1 MAKSNKS
8 DTSSETSEEVEN
20 VDERYEYLYD
30 AMSNIVEKNKAE
42 YLILNNTVKSI
53 LTTLDTHKTT
63 FYKFHE
69 EYLSTCDVYNAS
81 LNHICDSIAS
91 IKMELENIDSDIKSI
106 KQQLVNIGQLNK
118 QVIETRTYLLNQ
130 NKKADTY
137 EGQIAALK
145 TEIKTMQSD
154 INVLKRING
163 LR

>member
-1 MAKSNKS
+1 MDENNKS
-8 DTSSETSEEVEN
+8 DKSSETSDEVEN
-20 VDERYEYLYD
+20 IDERYEYLYD

-53 LTTLDTHKTT
+53 LTTLDTHRNI

-91 IKMELENIDSDIKSI
+91 IKMELENIDLIIKSI
-106 KQQLVNIGQLNK
+106 KLQLVNIGQLNK

-130 NKKADTY
+130 GKKADTY

-145 TEIKTMQSD
+145 TEIKTLQSD
-154 INVLKRING
+154 VIILKRMNG

>member
-1 MAKSNKS
+1 MDLYNSNDDSS
-8 DTSSETSEEVEN
+8 DSSDQN
-20 VDERYEYLYD
+20 IDERYEYLYD

-53 LTTLDTHKTT
+53 LTTLDAHKST

-81 LNHICDSIAS
+81 LNHLCDSISS
-91 IKMELENIDSDIKSI
+91 IKIELESIDAAIKSI
-106 KQQLVNIGQLNK
+106 KMQLANITQLNK
-118 QVIETRTYLLNQ
+118 QVIDTRTYVLNQ
-130 NKKADTY
+130 YKKTDTY

-145 TEIKTMQSD
+145 NEIKSLQSD
-154 INVLKRING
+154 VIVLKRMNG